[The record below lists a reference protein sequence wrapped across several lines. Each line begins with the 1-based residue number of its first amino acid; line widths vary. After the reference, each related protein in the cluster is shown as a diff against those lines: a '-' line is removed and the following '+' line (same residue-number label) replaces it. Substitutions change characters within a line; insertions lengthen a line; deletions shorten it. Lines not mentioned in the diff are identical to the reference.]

1 MMFLSR
7 KRNKKSRFKLFSG
20 NPTSASWGTLIPT
33 NVTRVVAGDDFSFQ
47 PGVGVQALPVVAP
60 FMGNVCVKKEYFFIP
75 DRIYNI
81 DRQLNF
87 QGVTDTPN
95 TVYKPSMAPPIPF
108 DISVASGE
116 TISIEVSDVQTAYPV
131 GSLSAIVGP
140 GSLADYMGEAPG
152 SLVTGVIDLT
162 PYVGYIDIYYNY
174 YLNQQYDL
182 VPTSLAGTVS
192 DSAMEY
198 PFYLPVSALEIYLR
212 TIKTTPN
219 TSPAIREDESV
230 SYSTNVSAALKAVGA
245 MGPVD
250 FGMFGWSFFTGR
262 QSLFQRGFPSYYLEA
277 WLKTSSFTD
286 AAVDVSTS
294 GNSVSMRNITF
305 ASRMQRYMDLAF
317 AGGGRNSDFYES
329 QFDVKLS
336 QDNTC
341 PAFLGSDSFDM
352 NVNTLYQTTGFDDN
366 SSPLGSFSGQLSG
379 GTRFRRRN
387 YHFNDD
393 GYFMEIT
400 SIVPRVYY
408 PSYINPTSRQISLG
422 QQYAPALDNIAMQ
435 GLKAS
440 TVFGEVQSLGA
451 TNPSYA
457 NAALTIPGFKL
468 QAVNYVGYEPA
479 WSELMTAVSKPHG
492 RLCNDLDYWVLSRD
506 YGRNI
511 SHVMDSPAY
520 SDFIKAA
527 GTYVDE
533 LSLQRLTAFFKRI
546 YVSPSSCPYILCGDF
561 NYVFYDQ
568 RPTAENFILDN
579 VADIVVFREKSK
591 VNVATTL

>member
-47 PGVGVQALPVVAP
+47 PGIGVQALPIVAP
-60 FMGNVCVKKEYFFIP
+60 FLGNVCVKKEYFFIP
-75 DRIYNI
+75 DRIYNV

-95 TVYKPSMAPPIPF
+95 TVYKPSMAPSIPF
-108 DISVASGE
+108 DILSSSGDDVN
-116 TISIEVSDVQTAYPV
+116 ISTSDMQTNLPL
-131 GSLSAIVGP
+131 GSLGNIVGP

-152 SLVTGVIDLT
+152 SIVTGILDLT
-162 PYVGYIDIYYNY
+162 PYIGYIDIYYNY

-192 DSAMEY
+192 DSALEY
-198 PFYLPVSALEIYLR
+198 PYYLKVSDLEIYLR

-219 TSPAIREDESV
+219 TSPAIREDDTA
-230 SYSTNVSAALKAVGA
+230 SYSTNVDAALKAFA
-245 MGPVD
+245 FKLFD
-250 FGMFGWSFFTGR
+250 WDFFTGR
-262 QSLFQRGFPSYYLEA
+262 QSLFQRAFASYYLEA
-277 WLKTSSFTD
+277 WLKTSSFTN
-286 AAVDVSTS
+286 AAVDVAPS
-294 GNSVSMRNITF
+294 GKSVSMRNITF

-329 QFDVKLS
+329 QFDVKLD

-352 NVNTLYQTTGFDDN
+352 NVNTLYQTTGFEDN
-366 SSPLGSFSGQLSG
+366 SSPLGAFSGQLSG

-451 TNPSYA
+451 TTPAYA
-457 NAALTIPGFKL
+457 NGVLTVPGFKR
-468 QAVNYVGYEPA
+468 QDYNYVGYEPA
-479 WSELMTAVSKPHG
+479 WSELMTSVSKPHG

-511 SHVMDSPAY
+511 SHVMDSVAY
-520 SDFIKAA
+520 GDFVSAVGA
-527 GTYVDE
+527 HVDE

-568 RPTAENFILDN
+568 RATAENFILDN

>member
-33 NVTRVVAGDDFSFQ
+33 NVTRVIAGDDFSFQ
-47 PGVGVQALPVVAP
+47 PGVGVQALPIVAP
-60 FMGNVCVKKEYFFIP
+60 FMGSVCVKKEYFFIP
-75 DRIYNI
+75 DRIYNV

-95 TVYKPSMAPPIPF
+95 TVYKPSVAPPIPF
-108 DISVASGE
+108 DINKSSGDAIAFTVASLQANM
-116 TISIEVSDVQTAYPV
+116 TDK
-131 GSLSAIVGP
+131 SLGQIVGP

-152 SLVTGVIDLT
+152 SIVTGIIDLT
-162 PYVGYIDIYYNY
+162 PYIGYLDIYYNY

-182 VPTSLAGTVS
+182 IPTSLAGTVS
-192 DSAMEY
+192 DSALEY
-198 PFYLPVSALEIYLR
+198 PYYVTVSDLETYLR
-212 TIKTTPN
+212 NIKTKPN
-219 TSPAIREDESV
+219 TSPAVRSGSAV
-230 SYSTNVSAALKAVGA
+230 SYSSNVWAALHAVDA
-245 MGPVD
+245 VD
-250 FGMFGWSFFTGR
+250 SDLFGWSFFTGR

-277 WLKTSSFTD
+277 WLKTSSFVN

-352 NVNTLYQTTGFDDN
+352 NVNTLYQTTGFEDV

-393 GYFMEIT
+393 GYFMEVT

-408 PSYINPTSRQISLG
+408 PSYVNPTSRQISLG

-451 TNPSYA
+451 TNPTYNNS
-457 NAALTIPGFKL
+457 IFVVPGFKVQDL
-468 QAVNYVGYEPA
+468 NYVGYEPA

-506 YGRNI
+506 YGRTI
-511 SHVMDSPAY
+511 SSVMDTPAY
-520 SDFIKAA
+520 KSFISAA
-527 GTYVDE
+527 GVHINE
-533 LSLQRLTAFFKRI
+533 LSLQRLTTFLKRI

>member
-33 NVTRVVAGDDFSFQ
+33 NVTRVIAGDDFSFQ
-47 PGVGVQALPVVAP
+47 PGIGVQALPIVAP

-75 DRIYNI
+75 DRIYNV

-108 DISVASGE
+108 DIFNSAGAKID
-116 TISIEVSDVQTAYPV
+116 ISVSDVQTNLPLK
-131 GSLSAIVGP
+131 SLGNIVAP

-152 SLVTGVIDLT
+152 SIVTGIIDLT
-162 PYVGYIDIYYNY
+162 PYIGYIDIYYNY

-192 DSAMEY
+192 DSAWEY
-198 PFYLPVSALEIYLR
+198 PYYLSVFELETYLR
-212 TIKTTPN
+212 NIKTKSN
-219 TSPAIREDESV
+219 LSPAIRENTSA
-230 SYSTNVSAALKAVGA
+230 SYSTNVQAALNAVDSEA
-245 MGPVD
+245 
-250 FGMFGWSFFTGR
+250 FTWNFFTGR
-262 QSLFQRGFPSYYLEA
+262 QSLFQRGFSSYYLEA
-277 WLKTSSFTD
+277 WLKTSSFSD

-294 GNSVSMRNITF
+294 GSTVSMRNITF

-352 NVNTLYQTTGFDDN
+352 NVNTLYQTTGFEDN
-366 SSPLGSFSGQLSG
+366 SSPLGAFSGQLSG

-435 GLKAS
+435 GLKTS
-440 TVFGEVQSLGA
+440 TVFGEVQNLGA
-451 TNPSYA
+451 VTTSYA
-457 NAALTIPGFKL
+457 NSVLSIPGFKM
-468 QAVNYVGYEPA
+468 AGNKYVGYEPA

-506 YGRNI
+506 YGRNL
-511 SHVMDSPAY
+511 SYVMDSKAY
-520 SDFIKAA
+520 SDFVSAA
-527 GTYVDE
+527 GTHVDE

-568 RPTAENFILDN
+568 RATAENFVLDN

>member
-47 PGVGVQALPVVAP
+47 PGVGVQALPIVAP

-75 DRIYNI
+75 DRIYNV

-95 TVYKPSMAPPIPF
+95 TVYKPSIAPPVPF
-108 DISVASGE
+108 DITVSSGE
-116 TISIEVSDVQTAYPV
+116 TVDIKVSDVQTDFPL
-131 GSLSAIVGP
+131 GSLGNIVGP
-140 GSLADYMGEAPG
+140 SSLADYMGEAPG
-152 SLVTGVIDLT
+152 SIVTGVIDLT
-162 PYVGYIDIYYNY
+162 PYIGYIDIYYNY

-192 DSAMEY
+192 DSALEFPY
-198 PFYLPVSALEIYLR
+198 FLAVSELEAYLR

-219 TSPAIREDESV
+219 ISPAVRVDYST
-230 SYSTNVSAALKAVGA
+230 SYSTNVRAALNAVNA
-245 MGPVD
+245 VNSEA
-250 FGMFGWSFFTGR
+250 FTWNFFTGR

-286 AAVDVSTS
+286 AAVDISTS

-352 NVNTLYQTTGFDDN
+352 NVNTLYQTTGFEDN
-366 SSPLGSFSGQLSG
+366 SSPLGAFSGQLSG

-440 TVFGEVQSLGA
+440 TVFGEVQNLGA
-451 TNPSYA
+451 TAASYA
-457 NAALTIPGFKL
+457 NGTLTIPGFKMQDL
-468 QAVNYVGYEPA
+468 DYIGYEPA

-492 RLCNDLDYWVLSRD
+492 RLCNDLDYWVVSRD
-506 YGRNI
+506 YGRNL
-511 SHVMDSPAY
+511 SSVMDSKAY
-520 SDFIKAA
+520 GDFVAAA
-527 GTYVDE
+527 GTGIDE

-568 RPTAENFILDN
+568 RPTAENFVLDN

>member
-20 NPTSASWGTLIPT
+20 NPTSAGWGTLIPT
-33 NVTRVVAGDDFSFQ
+33 NVTRVIAGDDFSFQ
-47 PGVGVQALPVVAP
+47 PGVGVQALPIVAP

-87 QGVTDTPN
+87 QGVTDTPD

-108 DISVASGE
+108 DISVPSGKVD
-116 TISIEVSDVQTAYPV
+116 ILVSDVQTNLPLR
-131 GSLSAIVGP
+131 SLGYIVAP

-152 SLVTGVIDLT
+152 SIVTGVIDLT
-162 PYVGYIDIYYNY
+162 PYIGYIDIYYNY
-174 YLNQQYDL
+174 YLNQQFGL

-192 DSAMEY
+192 DSAVDY
-198 PFYLPVSALEIYLR
+198 PYFLDVSDLEGYLR

-219 TSPAIREDESV
+219 TSPAIREDNSA
-230 SYSTNVSAALKAVGA
+230 SYSTNVDAALNTVGSNA
-245 MGPVD
+245 FSWD
-250 FGMFGWSFFTGR
+250 FFTGR

-286 AAVDVSTS
+286 AAVDISTS
-294 GNSVSMRNITF
+294 GSSVSMRNITF

-329 QFDVKLS
+329 QFDVKLN

-352 NVNTLYQTTGFDDN
+352 NVNTLYQTTGFEDS
-366 SSPLGSFSGQLSG
+366 SSPLGAFSGQLSG

-440 TVFGEVQSLGA
+440 TVFGEVQNLSA
-451 TNPSYA
+451 ISTTYA
-457 NAALTIPGFKL
+457 NSILSIPGFKV
-468 QAVNYVGYEPA
+468 QDSNYVGYEPA

-506 YGRNI
+506 YGRNL
-511 SHVMDSPAY
+511 SYVMDSKAY
-520 SDFIKAA
+520 SDFVSAA
-527 GTYVDE
+527 GTNVDE

-546 YVSPSSCPYILCGDF
+546 YESPSSCPYILCGDF

-568 RPTAENFILDN
+568 RPTAENFVLDN

>member
-33 NVTRVVAGDDFSFQ
+33 NVTRVIAGDDFSFQ
-47 PGVGVQALPVVAP
+47 PGVGVQALPIVAP

-95 TVYKPSMAPPIPF
+95 TVYKPSIAPLIPF
-108 DISVASGE
+108 DINSSSGGKIDISVSE
-116 TISIEVSDVQTAYPV
+116 LQTGAPT
-131 GSLSAIVGP
+131 GSLGCIVGP

-152 SLVTGVIDLT
+152 SIVAGVVDLT
-162 PYVGYIDIYYNY
+162 PYIGYIDIYYNY
-174 YLNQQYDL
+174 YLNQQYNL

-192 DSAMEY
+192 DSALEY
-198 PFYLPVSALEIYLR
+198 PYFLEVSELENYLR
-212 TIKTTPN
+212 TIKTTPV
-219 TSPAIREDESV
+219 TSPAVRADDSA
-230 SYSTNVSAALKAVGA
+230 SYSTNVDTALNAVNSDA
-245 MGPVD
+245 
-250 FGMFGWSFFTGR
+250 FTWSFFTGR
-262 QSLFQRGFPSYYLEA
+262 QSLFQRAFPAYYLEA

-286 AAVDVSTS
+286 AAIDVQTS

-352 NVNTLYQTTGFDDN
+352 NVNTLYQTTGFED
-366 SSPLGSFSGQLSG
+366 SASPLGAFSGQLSG

-408 PSYINPTSRQISLG
+408 PSYINPTSRQVSLG

-451 TNPSYA
+451 TTVSYA
-457 NAALTIPGFKL
+457 NSALSIPGFKIQDL
-468 QAVNYVGYEPA
+468 NYVGYEPA

-492 RLCNDLDYWVLSRD
+492 RLCNDLDYWVVSRD
-506 YGRNI
+506 YGRNL
-511 SHVMDSPAY
+511 SSVMDSKAY
-520 SDFIKAA
+520 NDFVLAA
-527 GTYVDE
+527 GTYIDE
-533 LSLQRLTAFFKRI
+533 LSLQRLTALFKRI

>member
-20 NPTSASWGTLIPT
+20 NPTSTGWGTLIPT

-47 PGVGVQALPVVAP
+47 PGIGVQALPIVAP

-75 DRIYNI
+75 DRIYNV

-95 TVYKPSMAPPIPF
+95 SVYKPSMAPPVPF
-108 DISVASGE
+108 DILSPAGAQIQ
-116 TISIEVSDVQTAYPV
+116 ISVSDVQTNCPQ
-131 GSLSAIVGP
+131 GSLSDIVAP

-152 SLVTGVIDLT
+152 SIVTDAIDLT
-162 PYVGYIDIYYNY
+162 PYIGYIDIYYNY

-198 PFYLPVSALEIYLR
+198 PYFLTVSELEAYLR
-212 TIKTTPN
+212 AIKTTPN
-219 TSPAIREDESV
+219 ISPAIREDDSA
-230 SYSTNVSAALKAVGA
+230 SYSTNVDAALKAVTSEA
-245 MGPVD
+245 
-250 FGMFGWSFFTGR
+250 FTWSFFTGR
-262 QSLFQRGFPSYYLEA
+262 QSLFQRGFSSYYLEA
-277 WLKTSSFTD
+277 WLKTSSFSD

-294 GNSVSMRNITF
+294 GSTVSMRNITF

-329 QFDVKLS
+329 QFDVKLN

-352 NVNTLYQTTGFDDN
+352 NVNALYQTTGFEDN
-366 SSPLGSFSGQLSG
+366 ASPLGAFSGQLSG

-435 GLKAS
+435 GLKTS
-440 TVFGEVQSLGA
+440 TVFGEVQNLGA
-451 TNPSYA
+451 VTTSYA
-457 NAALTIPGFKL
+457 NSVLSIPGFKV
-468 QAVNYVGYEPA
+468 AGDKYVGYEPA

-506 YGRNI
+506 YGRNL
-511 SHVMDSPAY
+511 SYVMDSKAY
-520 SDFIKAA
+520 SEFAAAA
-527 GTYVDE
+527 GTRVDE

-568 RPTAENFILDN
+568 RATAENFILDN

>member
-33 NVTRVVAGDDFSFQ
+33 NVTRVIAGDDFSFQ
-47 PGVGVQALPVVAP
+47 PGVGVQALPIVAP
-60 FMGNVCVKKEYFFIP
+60 FMGNVCLKKEYFFIP

-81 DRQLNF
+81 ERQLNF
-87 QGVTDTPN
+87 QNITDTPQ
-95 TVYKPSMAPPIPF
+95 TVYKPSMAPKVPF
-108 DISVASGE
+108 NIKLEQGDAISFSVASL
-116 TISIEVSDVQTAYPV
+116 QTNVPE
-131 GSLSAIVGP
+131 GSLGCIVGP

-152 SLVTGVIDLT
+152 SVVVGVVDLT
-162 PYVGYIDIYYNY
+162 PYIGYIDIYYNY
-174 YLNQQYDL
+174 YLNQQFNF

-192 DSAMEY
+192 DSAMELPY
-198 PFYLPVSALEIYLR
+198 YLSVSQLEEYLR
-212 TIKTTPN
+212 AIKTTPN
-219 TSPAIREDESV
+219 TFPAAREGSDA
-230 SYSTNVSAALKAVGA
+230 SYSTNVQAALEAVDYKAF
-245 MGPVD
+245 D
-250 FGMFGWSFFTGR
+250 WYFFTGR
-262 QSLFQRGFPSYYLEA
+262 QSLFQRGFSSYYLEA
-277 WLKTSSFTD
+277 WLKSSSFSD

-317 AGGGRNSDFYES
+317 AGGGRNSDFYEA
-329 QFDVKLS
+329 QFDVKLN

-352 NVNTLYQTTGFDDN
+352 NVNTLYQTTGFEDN
-366 SSPLGSFSGQLSG
+366 SSPLGAFSGQLSG

-400 SIVPRVYY
+400 SVVPRVYY

-422 QQYAPALDNIAMQ
+422 EQYAPALDNIAMQ

-440 TVFGEVQSLGA
+440 TVFGEVRSLGV
-451 TNPSYA
+451 TNPTYSSSVFVV
-457 NAALTIPGFKL
+457 PGFKTHGL
-468 QAVNYVGYEPA
+468 NYVGYEPA

-511 SHVMDSPAY
+511 SSVMDTPAY
-520 SDFIKAA
+520 KEFVSAA
-527 GTYVDE
+527 GTHVDE
-533 LSLQRLTAFFKRI
+533 LSLQRLAAFFKRI

-568 RPTAENFILDN
+568 RPTAENFVLDN

>member
-20 NPTSASWGTLIPT
+20 NPTSTGWGTLIPT
-33 NVTRVVAGDDFSFQ
+33 NVTRVIAGDDFSFQ
-47 PGVGVQALPVVAP
+47 PGVGVQALPIVAP
-60 FMGNVCVKKEYFFIP
+60 FMGSVCVKKEYFFIP
-75 DRIYNI
+75 DRIYNV

-95 TVYKPSMAPPIPF
+95 AVYKPSVAPPVPF
-108 DISVASGE
+108 DILNPAGSK
-116 TISIEVSDVQTAYPV
+116 ISILVSDVQTNLPLK
-131 GSLSAIVGP
+131 SLGDIVAP

-152 SLVTGVIDLT
+152 SIVTGVVDLT
-162 PYVGYIDIYYNY
+162 PYIGYMDIYYNY

-182 VPTSLAGTVS
+182 IPTSLAGTVS
-192 DSAMEY
+192 DSVLVY
-198 PFYLPVSALEIYLR
+198 PYYLTVFELETYLR
-212 TIKTTPN
+212 NIKTKQN
-219 TSPAIREDESV
+219 ISPAIRENVSA
-230 SYSTNVSAALKAVGA
+230 SYSTNVQAALNAVDSEA
-245 MGPVD
+245 
-250 FGMFGWSFFTGR
+250 FTWSFFTGR

-277 WLKTSSFTD
+277 WLKTSSFSD

-294 GNSVSMRNITF
+294 GSTVSMRNITF

-329 QFDVKLS
+329 QFDVKLN

-352 NVNTLYQTTGFDDN
+352 NVNTLYQTTGFEDS
-366 SSPLGSFSGQLSG
+366 SSPLGAFSGQLSG

-440 TVFGEVQSLGA
+440 TVFGEVQNLGA
-451 TNPSYA
+451 TAVSYA
-457 NAALTIPGFKL
+457 NSTLSIPGFKV
-468 QAVNYVGYEPA
+468 QNNTCVGYEPA

-506 YGRNI
+506 YGRNLASI
-511 SHVMDSPAY
+511 MDSKAY
-520 SDFIKAA
+520 SDFIAAA
-527 GTYVDE
+527 GTEVDE

-568 RPTAENFILDN
+568 RPTAENFVLDN

>member
-33 NVTRVVAGDDFSFQ
+33 NVTRVIAGDDFSFQ
-47 PGVGVQALPVVAP
+47 PGVGVQALPIVAP

-108 DISVASGE
+108 DISVPSGE
-116 TISIEVSDVQTAYPV
+116 EIPISVSDVVTNLPFGAL
-131 GSLSAIVGP
+131 GDIVGP

-152 SLVTGVIDLT
+152 SIVAGVIDLT
-162 PYVGYIDIYYNY
+162 PYIGYIDIFYNY

-182 VPTSLAGTVS
+182 APTALAGTVS

-198 PFYLPVSALEIYLR
+198 PYFLTVSELENYLR

-219 TSPAIREDESV
+219 VSPAIRVDDSV
-230 SYSTNVSAALKAVGA
+230 SYSTNVDAALKAVGSDA
-245 MGPVD
+245 FV
-250 FGMFGWSFFTGR
+250 WNHFTGR

-286 AAVDVSTS
+286 AAVDISTS
-294 GNSVSMRNITF
+294 GSSVSMRNITF

-317 AGGGRNSDFYES
+317 SGGGRNSDFYEA

-352 NVNTLYQTTGFDDN
+352 NVNTLYQTTGFEDN
-366 SSPLGSFSGQLSG
+366 SSPLGAFSGQLSG

-440 TVFGEVQSLGA
+440 TVFGEIQSLGA
-451 TNPSYA
+451 TSPTYRN
-457 NAALTIPGFKL
+457 NVLTVPGFKL
-468 QAVNYVGYEPA
+468 QDSNYVGYEPA

-506 YGRNI
+506 YGRNL
-511 SHVMDSPAY
+511 SFVMDTPAY
-520 SDFIKAA
+520 KEFVTAA
-527 GTYVDE
+527 GTNVDE

-546 YVSPSSCPYILCGDF
+546 YVSPSSCPYVLCGDF

-568 RPTAENFILDN
+568 RATAENFVLDN

>member
-20 NPTSASWGTLIPT
+20 NPTSASWGSLIPT
-33 NVTRVVAGDDFSFQ
+33 NLTRVVAGDDFSFQ
-47 PGVGVQALPVVAP
+47 PGVGVQALPIVAP

-95 TVYKPSMAPPIPF
+95 TVYKPSVAPHVPY
-108 DISVASGE
+108 DLTVSAGE
-116 TISIEVSDVQTAYPV
+116 TVSISTTDMQNNYPYSSF
-131 GSLSAIVGP
+131 GEIVAP

-152 SLVTGVIDLT
+152 SIVTGVIDLT
-162 PYVGYIDIYYNY
+162 PYIGYYDIFYNY
-174 YLNQQYDL
+174 YLNQQYDYA
-182 VPTSLAGTVS
+182 PTSLAGTVS
-192 DSAMEY
+192 DGDTGIPYYIS
-198 PFYLPVSALEIYLR
+198 VSDLEAFLR

-219 TSPAIREDESV
+219 TSPAIRVDDSV
-230 SYSTNVSAALKAVGA
+230 SYSTNVTAAIKATSTE
-245 MGPVD
+245 
-250 FGMFGWSFFTGR
+250 FFGWRWLTGR
-262 QSLFQRGFPSYYLEA
+262 QSLFQRGFSSYYLEA

-329 QFDVKLS
+329 QFDVKLN

-352 NVNTLYQTTGFDDN
+352 NVNTLYQTTGFEDN

-408 PSYINPTSRQISLG
+408 PSYINPTSRQVSLG

-440 TVFGEVQSLGA
+440 TVFGETQNVDA
-451 TNPSYA
+451 TTVSYTA
-457 NAALTIPGFKL
+457 PNLVIPGFKTTKD
-468 QAVNYVGYEPA
+468 YVGYEPA

-492 RLCNDLDYWVLSRD
+492 RLCNDLDYWVLTRD
-506 YGRNI
+506 YGRDL
-511 SHVMDSPAY
+511 SYVMDTKAY
-520 SDFIKAA
+520 QDFIAAA
-527 GTYVDE
+527 GDYVDE
-533 LSLQRLTAFFKRI
+533 LALQRLTAFFKRI
-546 YVSPSSCPYILCGDF
+546 YDSPSSCPYILCGDF

-591 VNVATTL
+591 VNIATTL

>member
-47 PGVGVQALPVVAP
+47 PGVGVQALPIVAP
-60 FMGNVCVKKEYFFIP
+60 FMGSVCVKKEYFFIP

-95 TVYKPSMAPPIPF
+95 TVYKPSMAPLIPF
-108 DISVASGE
+108 DISKPQGDAISFTVASL
-116 TISIEVSDVQTAYPV
+116 QTNLPG
-131 GSLSAIVGP
+131 GSLSHVVGP

-152 SLVTGVIDLT
+152 SVVTGVIDLT
-162 PYVGYIDIYYNY
+162 PYIGYIDIYYNY
-174 YLNQQYDL
+174 YLNQQYNL

-198 PFYLPVSALEIYLR
+198 PYFLEVSELENYLR

-219 TSPAIREDESV
+219 TSPAIREGDSA
-230 SYSTNVSAALKAVGA
+230 SYSTNVDAALNAVSSDA
-245 MGPVD
+245 FD
-250 FGMFGWSFFTGR
+250 WDFFTGR

-277 WLKTSSFTD
+277 WLKTSSFSD
-286 AAVDVSTS
+286 AAVDISTS

-352 NVNTLYQTTGFDDN
+352 NVNTLYQTTGFEDS
-366 SSPLGSFSGQLSG
+366 SSPLGAFSGQLSG

-451 TNPSYA
+451 TNPTYA
-457 NAALTIPGFKL
+457 NSTFVVPGFKL
-468 QAVNYVGYEPA
+468 QDVNYVGYEPA

-506 YGRNI
+506 YGRNL
-511 SHVMDSPAY
+511 SSVMDTPAY

-527 GTYVDE
+527 GTYIDE

-568 RPTAENFILDN
+568 RATAENFVLDN

-591 VNVATTL
+591 VNIATTL

>member
-33 NVTRVVAGDDFSFQ
+33 NVTRVIAGDDFSFQ
-47 PGVGVQALPVVAP
+47 PGVGVQALPIVAP

-75 DRIYNI
+75 DRIYNV

-95 TVYKPSMAPPIPF
+95 TVYKPSMAPSIPF
-108 DISVASGE
+108 DISVPSGE
-116 TISIEVSDVQTAYPV
+116 EISIPVSDLVTNLPL
-131 GSLSAIVGP
+131 GSLGDIVAP

-152 SLVTGVIDLT
+152 SIVAGVIDLT
-162 PYVGYIDIYYNY
+162 PYIGYIDIYYNY
-174 YLNQQYDL
+174 YLNQQYNL

-198 PFYLPVSALEIYLR
+198 PYYLSVSELENYLR

-219 TSPAIREDESV
+219 TSPAIREDDSA
-230 SYSTNVSAALKAVGA
+230 SYSTNVEAALNAVGSSA
-245 MGPVD
+245 
-250 FGMFGWSFFTGR
+250 FRWNFFTGR

-286 AAVDVSTS
+286 AAIDISTS
-294 GNSVSMRNITF
+294 GNSVLMRNITF
-305 ASRMQRYMDLAF
+305 ASRLQRYIDLAF

-329 QFDVKLS
+329 QFDVKLN

-352 NVNTLYQTTGFDDN
+352 NVNALYQTTGFEDD
-366 SSPLGSFSGQLSG
+366 SSPLGAFSGQLSG

-440 TVFGEVQSLGA
+440 TVFGEIQNLGVVTPTYSTSRLA
-451 TNPSYA
+451 IS
-457 NAALTIPGFKL
+457 GFKL
-468 QAVNYVGYEPA
+468 QDFNYIGYEPA

-506 YGRNI
+506 YGRTLSYI
-511 SHVMDSPAY
+511 MDSPAY
-520 SDFIKAA
+520 GDFISAA
-527 GTYVDE
+527 GTRVDE

-568 RPTAENFILDN
+568 RATAENFVLDN

>member
-1 MMFLSR
+1 MAMMFLSR

-47 PGVGVQALPVVAP
+47 PGVGVQALPIVAP

-95 TVYKPSMAPPIPF
+95 TVYKPSMAPQIPF
-108 DISVASGE
+108 DIGRPSGDSIAFSVA
-116 TISIEVSDVQTAYPV
+116 TLQTDSPE
-131 GSLSAIVGP
+131 GSLGLIVGP

-152 SLVTGVIDLT
+152 SIVTGVIDLT
-162 PYVGYIDIYYNY
+162 PYVGYIDIYYNF

-192 DSAMEY
+192 DSALEY
-198 PFYLPVSALEIYLR
+198 PYYLTVSELETYLR

-219 TSPAIREDESV
+219 TSPAVREDDSV
-230 SYSTNVSAALKAVGA
+230 SYSTNVDAALKAVGSDA
-245 MGPVD
+245 FLWP
-250 FGMFGWSFFTGR
+250 FFTGR

-286 AAVDVSTS
+286 AAVDISTS

-329 QFDVKLS
+329 QFDVKLT

-366 SSPLGSFSGQLSG
+366 SSPLGAFSGQLSG

-440 TVFGEVQSLGA
+440 TVFGEVHSLGA
-451 TNPSYA
+451 TNPVYSDSI
-457 NAALTIPGFKL
+457 LTVPGFEV
-468 QAVNYVGYEPA
+468 QDVNYVGYEPA

-511 SHVMDSPAY
+511 SYVMDSPAY

>member
-7 KRNKKSRFKLFSG
+7 KRNKKSRFKLLSG

-33 NVTRVVAGDDFSFQ
+33 NVTRVIAGDDFSFQ
-47 PGVGVQALPVVAP
+47 PGVGVQALPIVAP
-60 FMGNVCVKKEYFFIP
+60 FMGNVCIKKEYFFIP
-75 DRIYNI
+75 DRIYNV

-95 TVYKPSMAPPIPF
+95 TVYKPSVAPPIPF
-108 DISVASGE
+108 DISVSSGE
-116 TISIEVSDVQTAYPV
+116 AITIPVSDLVTNLPL
-131 GSLSAIVGP
+131 GSLGDIVAP

-152 SLVTGVIDLT
+152 SIVTGVIDLT
-162 PYVGYIDIYYNY
+162 PYIGYIDIYYNY

-192 DSAMEY
+192 DSALEY
-198 PFYLPVSALEIYLR
+198 PYYLTVFELETYLHN
-212 TIKTTPN
+212 IKTRPN
-219 TSPAIREDESV
+219 TSPAIRADDSA
-230 SYSTNVSAALKAVGA
+230 SYSTNVQAALNAVGSDA
-245 MGPVD
+245 
-250 FGMFGWSFFTGR
+250 FTWNFFTGR

-277 WLKTSSFTD
+277 WLKTSRFTD

-352 NVNTLYQTTGFDDN
+352 NVNTLYQTTGFEDN
-366 SSPLGSFSGQLSG
+366 SSPLGAFSGQLSG

-440 TVFGEVQSLGA
+440 TVFGEVQNLGA
-451 TNPSYA
+451 VTPTYSNSS
-457 NAALTIPGFKL
+457 LTIPGFKAQSL
-468 QAVNYVGYEPA
+468 DYVGFEPA

-506 YGRNI
+506 YGRNL
-511 SHVMDSPAY
+511 SYVMDSKAY
-520 SDFIKAA
+520 GDFVLAA
-527 GTYVDE
+527 GTNVDE

-546 YVSPSSCPYILCGDF
+546 YESPSSCPYILCGDF

-568 RPTAENFILDN
+568 RGTAENFVLDN

>member
-47 PGVGVQALPVVAP
+47 PGVGVQALPIVAP
-60 FMGNVCVKKEYFFIP
+60 FMGSVCVKKEYFFIP

-108 DISVASGE
+108 DIGTSMGNKVD
-116 TISIEVSDVQTAYPV
+116 IRVSDVQTDLPKA
-131 GSLSAIVGP
+131 SLGFIVGP

-152 SLVTGVIDLT
+152 SIVTGVIDLT
-162 PYVGYIDIYYNY
+162 PYIGYIDIYYNY
-174 YLNQQYDL
+174 YLNQQYNL
-182 VPTSLAGTVS
+182 VPTSLAGTVA
-192 DSAMEY
+192 DSALEY
-198 PFYLPVSALEIYLR
+198 PYFLDVSDLEIYLR

-219 TSPAIREDESV
+219 TYPAIREDDSA
-230 SYSTNVSAALKAVGA
+230 SYSTNVDAALKAVA
-245 MGPVD
+245 SEA
-250 FGMFGWSFFTGR
+250 FLWNFFTGR

-286 AAVDVSTS
+286 AAVDVSVS

-352 NVNTLYQTTGFDDN
+352 NVNTLYQTTGFEDN
-366 SSPLGSFSGQLSG
+366 SSPLGAFSGQLSG

-440 TVFGEVQSLGA
+440 TVFGEVQNLGA
-451 TNPSYA
+451 EDVSYA
-457 NAALTIPGFKL
+457 NFILSIPGFKL
-468 QAVNYVGYEPA
+468 QDRNYVGYEPA

-506 YGRNI
+506 YGRNLA
-511 SHVMDSPAY
+511 SVMDTPAY
-520 SDFIKAA
+520 KEFIKAV
-527 GTYVDE
+527 GTFVGE
-533 LSLQRLTAFFKRI
+533 ASLQRLTAFFKRI

-568 RPTAENFILDN
+568 RPTAENFVLDN

>member
-33 NVTRVVAGDDFSFQ
+33 NVTRVIAGDDFSFQ
-47 PGVGVQALPVVAP
+47 PGVGVQALPIVAP

-75 DRIYNI
+75 DRIYNV

-95 TVYKPSMAPPIPF
+95 TVYKPSIAPLIPF
-108 DISVASGE
+108 NTGLTSGDKINISV
-116 TISIEVSDVQTAYPV
+116 SDMQTNLPS
-131 GSLSAIVGP
+131 GSLGCIVGP

-152 SLVTGVIDLT
+152 SVVTGIIDLT
-162 PYVGYIDIYYNY
+162 PYIGYMDIYYNY
-174 YLNQQYDL
+174 YLNQQYNL
-182 VPTSLAGTVS
+182 IPTSLAGTVS

-198 PFYLPVSALEIYLR
+198 PYYLEVFDLETYLR
-212 TIKTTPN
+212 NIKTKSII
-219 TSPAIREDESV
+219 SPAIRAGSV
-230 SYSTNVSAALKAVGA
+230 ESYSTNVTAALHAVDSQ
-245 MGPVD
+245 V
-250 FGMFGWSFFTGR
+250 FTWKFFTGR
-262 QSLFQRGFPSYYLEA
+262 QSLFQRSFPSYYLEA
-277 WLKTSSFTD
+277 WLKTSSFVD

-352 NVNTLYQTTGFDDN
+352 NVNTLYQTTGFEDN

-408 PSYINPTSRQISLG
+408 PSYINPTSRQVSLG

-440 TVFGEVQSLGA
+440 TVFGEVQNLGA
-451 TNPSYA
+451 TDVSYA
-457 NAALTIPGFKL
+457 NSTLSIPGFKVQDL
-468 QAVNYVGYEPA
+468 NYVGYEPA

-506 YGRNI
+506 YGRNL
-511 SHVMDSPAY
+511 SSVMDSPAY
-520 SDFIKAA
+520 GDFVKAA
-527 GTYVDE
+527 GSYVDE
-533 LSLQRLTAFFKRI
+533 LSLQRLTAFLKRI
-546 YVSPSSCPYILCGDF
+546 YISPSSCPYILCGDF

>member
-20 NPTSASWGTLIPT
+20 NPTSTGWGTLIPT

-47 PGVGVQALPVVAP
+47 PGVGVQALPIVAP
-60 FMGNVCVKKEYFFIP
+60 FMGSVCVKKEYFFIP
-75 DRIYNI
+75 DRIYNV

-95 TVYKPSMAPPIPF
+95 AVYKPSMAPPVPF
-108 DISVASGE
+108 DILNPSGGK
-116 TISIEVSDVQTAYPV
+116 ISILVSDLQTNLPLK
-131 GSLSAIVGP
+131 SLGDIVAP

-152 SLVTGVIDLT
+152 SIVTGVIDLT
-162 PYVGYIDIYYNY
+162 PYIGYIDIYYNY

-192 DSAMEY
+192 DSALEY
-198 PFYLPVSALEIYLR
+198 PYYLTVSELETYLR
-212 TIKTTPN
+212 NIKTKSN
-219 TSPAIREDESV
+219 FSPAIRETVSA
-230 SYSTNVSAALKAVGA
+230 SYSTNVQAALNAVDSEA
-245 MGPVD
+245 
-250 FGMFGWSFFTGR
+250 FTWNFFTGR

-277 WLKTSSFTD
+277 WLKTSSFSD

-294 GNSVSMRNITF
+294 GSTVSMRNITF

-329 QFDVKLS
+329 QFDVKLN

-352 NVNTLYQTTGFDDN
+352 NVNTLYQTTGFEDS
-366 SSPLGSFSGQLSG
+366 SSPLGAFSGQLSG

-451 TNPSYA
+451 TAVSYA
-457 NAALTIPGFKL
+457 NSALSIPGFKA
-468 QAVNYVGYEPA
+468 QNNKYVGYEPA

-506 YGRNI
+506 YGRNLT
-511 SHVMDSPAY
+511 SVMDSKAY
-520 SDFIKAA
+520 SDFIAAA
-527 GTYVDE
+527 GTGIDE

-568 RPTAENFILDN
+568 RPTAENFVLDN

>member
-33 NVTRVVAGDDFSFQ
+33 NVTRVIAGDDFSFQ
-47 PGVGVQALPVVAP
+47 PGVGVQALPIVAP

-75 DRIYNI
+75 DRIYNV

-95 TVYKPSMAPPIPF
+95 TVYKPSIAPPIPF
-108 DISVASGE
+108 DTSISSGAPIN
-116 TISIEVSDVQTAYPV
+116 ISVSDVQTDFPL
-131 GSLSAIVGP
+131 GTLGDIVGP

-152 SLVTGVIDLT
+152 SIVTSVIDLT
-162 PYVGYIDIYYNY
+162 PYIGYIDIYYNY

-182 VPTSLAGTVS
+182 APTSLAGTVS
-192 DSAMEY
+192 DSTTDY
-198 PFYLPVSALEIYLR
+198 PYYLTVLELETYLR
-212 TIKTTPN
+212 NIKTKPI
-219 TSPAIREDESV
+219 TSPAVRTGKTV
-230 SYSTNVSAALKAVGA
+230 SYSANVRDALNAVGSRA
-245 MGPVD
+245 
-250 FGMFGWSFFTGR
+250 FTWSFFTGR
-262 QSLFQRGFPSYYLEA
+262 QSLFQRSFPSYYLEA
-277 WLKTSSFTD
+277 WLKTSSFVD

-352 NVNTLYQTTGFDDN
+352 NVNALYQTTGFEDN
-366 SSPLGSFSGQLSG
+366 SSPLGAFSGQLSG

-440 TVFGEVQSLGA
+440 TVFGEVQNLGA
-451 TNPSYA
+451 TAVSYA
-457 NAALTIPGFKL
+457 NYTLTVPGFKTQDL
-468 QAVNYVGYEPA
+468 NYVGYEPA

-506 YGRNI
+506 YGRNLA
-511 SHVMDSPAY
+511 SVMDSKAY
-520 SDFIKAA
+520 GDFISAA
-527 GTYVDE
+527 GVYVDE

>member
-20 NPTSASWGTLIPT
+20 NPTSTGWGTLIPT
-33 NVTRVVAGDDFSFQ
+33 NVTRVIAGDDFSFQ
-47 PGVGVQALPVVAP
+47 PGVGVQALPIVAP
-60 FMGNVCVKKEYFFIP
+60 FMGSVCVKKEYFFIP
-75 DRIYNI
+75 DRIYNV

-95 TVYKPSMAPPIPF
+95 SVYKPSMAPPVPF
-108 DISVASGE
+108 DILSPSGSK
-116 TISIEVSDVQTAYPV
+116 ISISASDLQTNLPLN
-131 GSLSAIVGP
+131 SLGDIVGP

-152 SLVTGVIDLT
+152 SIVTNAIDLT
-162 PYVGYIDIYYNY
+162 PYIGYIDIYYNY
-174 YLNQQYDL
+174 YVNQQYDL

-198 PFYLPVSALEIYLR
+198 PYYLTVSDLETYLR
-212 TIKTTPN
+212 TIKTISN
-219 TSPAIREDESV
+219 ISPAIREDDSA
-230 SYSTNVSAALKAVGA
+230 SYSTNVEAALNAIGFKA
-245 MGPVD
+245 
-250 FGMFGWSFFTGR
+250 FTWNFFTGR

-277 WLKTSSFTD
+277 WLKTSSFSD

-294 GNSVSMRNITF
+294 GSTVSMRNITF

-329 QFDVKLS
+329 QFDVKLN

-352 NVNTLYQTTGFDDN
+352 NVNTLYQTTGFEDN
-366 SSPLGSFSGQLSG
+366 SSPLGAFSGQLSG

-387 YHFNDD
+387 FHFNDD

-440 TVFGEVQSLGA
+440 TVFGEAYNLGTTA
-451 TNPSYA
+451 MSYA
-457 NAALTIPGFKL
+457 NSALSIPGFKA
-468 QAVNYVGYEPA
+468 QNNKYVGYEPA

-506 YGRNI
+506 YGRNL
-511 SHVMDSPAY
+511 SYVMDSKAY
-520 SDFIKAA
+520 GDFISAV
-527 GTYVDE
+527 GTRVDE

-568 RPTAENFILDN
+568 RPTAENFVLDN

>member
-33 NVTRVVAGDDFSFQ
+33 NLTRVVAGDDFSFQ
-47 PGVGVQALPVVAP
+47 PGVGVQALPIVAP

-87 QGVTDTPN
+87 QGITDTPN
-95 TVYKPSMAPPIPF
+95 TVYKPSMAPPVPYDLTVTAGEEVAIDYT
-108 DISVASGE
+108 DI
-116 TISIEVSDVQTAYPV
+116 TTKYPD
-131 GSLSAIVGP
+131 GNLGMIVGP

-152 SLVTGVIDLT
+152 SIVLDVIDLT
-162 PYVGYIDIYYNY
+162 PYIGYVDIFYNY

-182 VPTSLAGTVS
+182 VPTALAGTAA
-192 DSAMEY
+192 DSAREFPY
-198 PFYLPVSALEIYLR
+198 YLTVSELETYLR
-212 TIKTTPN
+212 TIKTTPIIA
-219 TSPAIREDESV
+219 PAIRQDSSV
-230 SYSTNVSAALKAVGA
+230 SYSTNVVKALQALDSDA
-245 MGPVD
+245 
-250 FGMFGWSFFTGR
+250 FSWNFFAGR

-277 WLKTSSFTD
+277 WLKTSSFVD

-352 NVNTLYQTTGFDDN
+352 NVNTLYQTTGFENN

-440 TVFGEVQSLGA
+440 TVFGETVNIGA
-451 TNPSYA
+451 VGASYIPPYL
-457 NAALTIPGFKL
+457 NIPGFKI
-468 QAVNYVGYEPA
+468 QDAYIGYEPA

-492 RLCNDLDYWVLSRD
+492 RLCGDLDYWVLSRD
-506 YGRNI
+506 YGRTL
-511 SHVMDSPAY
+511 SHVMDSRAY
-520 SDFIKAA
+520 GDFISAA
-527 GTYVDE
+527 GSNIE
-533 LSLQRLTAFFKRI
+533 EISLQRLTTFLKRI
-546 YVSPSSCPYILCGDF
+546 YESPSSCPYILCGDF

>member
-33 NVTRVVAGDDFSFQ
+33 NVTRVIAGDDFSFQ
-47 PGVGVQALPVVAP
+47 PGVGVQALPIVAP
-60 FMGNVCVKKEYFFIP
+60 FLGNVCVKKEYFFIP

-81 DRQLNF
+81 ERQLNF
-87 QGVTDTPN
+87 QGITDAPN

-108 DISVASGE
+108 DISVSSGE
-116 TISIEVSDVQTAYPV
+116 TVDIPVSDMQTGYPL
-131 GSLSAIVGP
+131 GALGEIVGP

-152 SLVTGVIDLT
+152 SIVASVIDLT
-162 PYVGYIDIYYNY
+162 PYIGYIDIYYNY

-192 DSAMEY
+192 DSALEY
-198 PFYLPVSALEIYLR
+198 PYYLSVSELESYLR

-219 TSPAIREDESV
+219 TSPAIREDDSV
-230 SYSTNVSAALKAVGA
+230 SYSTNVEAALRSVGC
-245 MGPVD
+245 D
-250 FGMFGWSFFTGR
+250 SFTWKFFTGR
-262 QSLFQRGFPSYYLEA
+262 QSLFQRAFPSYYLEA
-277 WLKTSSFTD
+277 WLKTSSFVD
-286 AAVDVSTS
+286 AAVDVSAS
-294 GNSVSMRNITF
+294 GGSVSMRNITF

-329 QFDVKLS
+329 QFDVKLD

-352 NVNTLYQTTGFDDN
+352 NVNTLYQTTGFEDN
-366 SSPLGSFSGQLSG
+366 SSPLGAFSGQLSG

-408 PSYINPTSRQISLG
+408 PSYVNPTSRQISLG

-451 TNPSYA
+451 VSPSYV
-457 NAALTIPGFKL
+457 NSFLSVPGFKL
-468 QAVNYVGYEPA
+468 QNFDYVGYEPA

-511 SHVMDSPAY
+511 SHVMDTPAY

-527 GTYVDE
+527 GSSIDE

-568 RPTAENFILDN
+568 RATAENFILDN

>member
-33 NVTRVVAGDDFSFQ
+33 NVTRVIAGDDFSFQ
-47 PGVGVQALPVVAP
+47 PGVGVQALPIVAP

-75 DRIYNI
+75 DRIYNVE
-81 DRQLNF
+81 RQLNF

-95 TVYKPSMAPPIPF
+95 TVYKPSMAPSIPF
-108 DISVASGE
+108 DISAALGDKI
-116 TISIEVSDVQTAYPV
+116 TIPVSDVVTNLPS
-131 GSLSAIVGP
+131 GSLGDIVGP

-152 SLVTGVIDLT
+152 SIVAGVIDLT
-162 PYVGYIDIYYNY
+162 PYIGYLDIYYSY

-192 DSAMEY
+192 DHAMEY
-198 PFYLPVSALEIYLR
+198 PYYLSVSELENYLR

-219 TSPAIREDESV
+219 TSPAVRADDSA
-230 SYSTNVSAALKAVGA
+230 SYSTNVQAALKAVNSK
-245 MGPVD
+245 
-250 FGMFGWSFFTGR
+250 MFGWNFFTGR
-262 QSLFQRGFPSYYLEA
+262 QSLFQRGFPAYYLET

-286 AAVDVSTS
+286 AAVDVSVS

-305 ASRMQRYMDLAF
+305 ASRMQRYIDLAF

-329 QFDVKLS
+329 QFDVKLN

-352 NVNTLYQTTGFDDN
+352 NVNTLYQTTGFEDN
-366 SSPLGSFSGQLSG
+366 TSPLGAFSGQLSG

-440 TVFGEVQSLGA
+440 TVFGEVQNVGVVNL
-451 TNPSYA
+451 SYA
-457 NAALTIPGFKL
+457 NNALLVPGFKL
-468 QAVNYVGYEPA
+468 QDSNYIGYEPA

-506 YGRNI
+506 YGR
-511 SHVMDSPAY
+511 SLSYVMDSSAY
-520 SDFIKAA
+520 TNFVAAA
-527 GTYVDE
+527 GSNIDE

-568 RPTAENFILDN
+568 RATAENFILDN

>member
-33 NVTRVVAGDDFSFQ
+33 NVTRVIAGDDFSFQ
-47 PGVGVQALPVVAP
+47 PGVGVQALPIVAP
-60 FMGNVCVKKEYFFIP
+60 FMGSVCVKKEYFFIP

-95 TVYKPSMAPPIPF
+95 TVYKPSIAPQIPF
-108 DISVASGE
+108 DIVTSMGDKVSISVSE
-116 TISIEVSDVQTAYPV
+116 VQTALPG
-131 GSLSAIVGP
+131 GSLGLIVGP

-152 SLVTGVIDLT
+152 SIVTGVIDLT
-162 PYVGYIDIYYNY
+162 PYIGYLDIYYNY
-174 YLNQQYDL
+174 YLNQQYNL
-182 VPTSLAGTVS
+182 IPTSLAGTAA
-192 DSAMEY
+192 D
-198 PFYLPVSALEIYLR
+198 SALEYPYFLEVSDLEAYLR

-219 TSPAIREDESV
+219 TSPAVRADDSA
-230 SYSTNVSAALKAVGA
+230 SFSTNVDAALNAVNSEA
-245 MGPVD
+245 FLWD
-250 FGMFGWSFFTGR
+250 FFTGR

-286 AAVDVSTS
+286 AAVDISVS

-352 NVNTLYQTTGFDDN
+352 NVNTLYQTTGFEDN
-366 SSPLGSFSGQLSG
+366 SSPLGAFSGQLSG

-440 TVFGEVQSLGA
+440 TVFGEVQNLGA
-451 TNPSYA
+451 DDVSYV
-457 NAALTIPGFKL
+457 NSVLSIPGFKL
-468 QAVNYVGYEPA
+468 QDSNYVGYEPA

-506 YGRNI
+506 YGRNLA
-511 SHVMDSPAY
+511 SVMDTPAY
-520 SDFIKAA
+520 RDFIKAA

-568 RPTAENFILDN
+568 RPTAENFVLDN

>member
-1 MMFLSR
+1 MAMMFLSR

-33 NVTRVVAGDDFSFQ
+33 NVTRVVAGDDFSIQ
-47 PGVGVQALPVVAP
+47 PGVGVQALPIVAP
-60 FMGNVCVKKEYFFIP
+60 FMGSVCVKKEYFFIP

-81 DRQLNF
+81 ERQLNF
-87 QGVTDTPN
+87 QGVTDSPN
-95 TVYKPSMAPPIPF
+95 TVYKPAMAPRIPF
-108 DISVASGE
+108 DISKPSGDAIAFSVA
-116 TISIEVSDVQTAYPV
+116 TLQTDSPG
-131 GSLSAIVGP
+131 GSLGNIVGP

-152 SLVTGVIDLT
+152 SVVTGVIDLT
-162 PYVGYIDIYYNY
+162 PYIGYLDIYYNY

-182 VPTSLAGTVS
+182 VPTSLAGTVA
-192 DSAMEY
+192 DSAMDY
-198 PFYLPVSALEIYLR
+198 PYYLSVSDLEVYLR
-212 TIKTTPN
+212 TIKTTPI
-219 TSPAIREDESV
+219 TSPAIREDDSA
-230 SYSTNVSAALKAVGA
+230 SYSTNVDAAIQAVGA
-245 MGPVD
+245 KA
-250 FGMFGWSFFTGR
+250 FTWQFFTGR

-277 WLKTSSFTD
+277 WLKTSSFVD
-286 AAVDVSTS
+286 AAVDVSTT
-294 GNSVSMRNITF
+294 GKSVSMRNITF

-329 QFDVKLS
+329 QFDVKLD

-352 NVNTLYQTTGFDDN
+352 NVNTLYQTTGFEDS

-440 TVFGEVQSLGA
+440 TVFGEIQSLGA
-451 TNPSYA
+451 TNPTYA
-457 NAALTIPGFKL
+457 DSIFVIPGFKL
-468 QAVNYVGYEPA
+468 QDRNYVGYEPA

-506 YGRNI
+506 YGRTLSFI
-511 SHVMDSPAY
+511 MDTPAY
-520 SDFIKAA
+520 KAFVKAA
-527 GTYVDE
+527 GTYVNE
-533 LSLQRLTAFFKRI
+533 LSLQRLTAFLKRI
-546 YVSPSSCPYILCGDF
+546 YISPSACPYILCGDF

>member
-33 NVTRVVAGDDFSFQ
+33 NVTRVIAGDDFSFQ
-47 PGVGVQALPVVAP
+47 PGVGVQALPIVAP
-60 FMGNVCVKKEYFFIP
+60 FMGSVCVKKEYFFIP

-81 DRQLNF
+81 ERQLNF

-108 DISVASGE
+108 DVNNPSGAKIDIS
-116 TISIEVSDVQTAYPV
+116 VSDVQTDIPLKA
-131 GSLSAIVGP
+131 LSHIVGP

-152 SLVTGVIDLT
+152 SIVTGVIDLT
-162 PYVGYIDIYYNY
+162 PYIGYIDIFYNY

-182 VPTSLAGTVS
+182 VPTSLAGTKS
-192 DSAMEY
+192 DSVREY
-198 PFYLPVSALEIYLR
+198 PYYLNVGELENYLR
-212 TIKTTPN
+212 IIKTTPN
-219 TSPAIREDESV
+219 TFPAVREDNSV
-230 SYSTNVSAALKAVGA
+230 SYSTNVGTALKASA
-245 MGPVD
+245 SNAFSWD
-250 FGMFGWSFFTGR
+250 FFTGR

-277 WLKTSSFTD
+277 WLKTSSFVD
-286 AAVDVSTS
+286 AAVDVSVS

-329 QFDVKLS
+329 QFDVKLD

-352 NVNTLYQTTGFDDN
+352 NVNTLYQTTGFEDN
-366 SSPLGSFSGQLSG
+366 ASPLGAFSGQLSG

-451 TNPSYA
+451 TDPSCA
-457 NAALTIPGFKL
+457 NGILSIPGFKK
-468 QAVNYVGYEPA
+468 QDVNYIGYEPA

-511 SHVMDSPAY
+511 AHVMDSKAY
-520 SDFIKAA
+520 SDFVNAA
-527 GTYVDE
+527 GSHVDE

-568 RPTAENFILDN
+568 RPTAENFVLDN

>member
-20 NPTSASWGTLIPT
+20 SPTSASWGTLIPT
-33 NVTRVVAGDDFSFQ
+33 NVTRVIAGDDFSFQ
-47 PGVGVQALPVVAP
+47 PGVGVQALPIVAP
-60 FMGNVCVKKEYFFIP
+60 FMGNVCIKKEYFFIP
-75 DRIYNI
+75 DRIYNVE
-81 DRQLNF
+81 RQLNF

-95 TVYKPSMAPPIPF
+95 AVYKPSMAPPIPF
-108 DISVASGE
+108 DIGNPSGGKID
-116 TISIEVSDVQTAYPV
+116 ISVSDLQTDQPLK
-131 GSLSAIVGP
+131 SLGYIVGP

-152 SLVTGVIDLT
+152 SIVTGVIDLT
-162 PYVGYIDIYYNY
+162 PYIGYMDIYYNY

-182 VPTSLAGTVS
+182 IPTSLAGTVA
-192 DSAMEY
+192 DSVLEY
-198 PFYLPVSALEIYLR
+198 PYYLTVSELEVYLR
-212 TIKTTPN
+212 TIKTISN
-219 TSPAIREDESV
+219 ISPAVRADDSV
-230 SYSTNVSAALKAVGA
+230 SYSTNVQAALDAVKSEA
-245 MGPVD
+245 
-250 FGMFGWSFFTGR
+250 FGWNFFTGR

-277 WLKTSSFTD
+277 WLKTSSFVD

-329 QFDVKLS
+329 QFDVKLN
-336 QDNTC
+336 QDSTC
-341 PAFLGSDSFDM
+341 PVFLGSDSFDM
-352 NVNTLYQTTGFDDN
+352 NVNTLYQTTGFEDS
-366 SSPLGSFSGQLSG
+366 SSPLGAFSGQLSG

-440 TVFGEVQSLGA
+440 TVFGEVQNVGVQ
-451 TNPSYA
+451 NQSYA
-457 NAALTIPGFKL
+457 NSVFTIPGFKMQNL
-468 QAVNYVGYEPA
+468 NYVGYEPA

-506 YGRNI
+506 YGRNLSYI
-511 SHVMDSPAY
+511 MDTPAY
-520 SDFIKAA
+520 QEFIAA
-527 GTYVDE
+527 AVPHADE

-546 YVSPSSCPYILCGDF
+546 YVNPSSCPYILCGDF

-568 RPTAENFILDN
+568 RATAENFILDN

>member
-33 NVTRVVAGDDFSFQ
+33 NVTRVIAGDDFSFQ
-47 PGVGVQALPVVAP
+47 PGVGVQALPIVAP
-60 FMGNVCVKKEYFFIP
+60 FLGNVCVKKEYFFIP
-75 DRIYNI
+75 DRIYNV

-95 TVYKPSMAPPIPF
+95 TVYKPSIAPQIPF
-108 DISVASGE
+108 DIASATGAAISFSVR
-116 TISIEVSDVQTAYPV
+116 TLQTNVPN
-131 GSLSAIVGP
+131 GSLGHVVGP

-152 SLVTGVIDLT
+152 SIVTGVIDLT
-162 PYVGYIDIYYNY
+162 PYIGYIDIFYNY
-174 YLNQQYDL
+174 YLNQQYGL

-198 PFYLPVSALEIYLR
+198 PYFLDVSELENYLR
-212 TIKTTPN
+212 TIKTTPII
-219 TSPAIREDESV
+219 SPAIREDDSA
-230 SYSTNVSAALKAVGA
+230 SYSTNVDAALEAIPSPA
-245 MGPVD
+245 
-250 FGMFGWSFFTGR
+250 FRWEFFTGR

-329 QFDVKLS
+329 QFDVKLN

-352 NVNTLYQTTGFDDN
+352 NVNTLYQTTGFEDS
-366 SSPLGSFSGQLSG
+366 SSPLGAFSGQLSG

-451 TNPSYA
+451 TNPTYGSS
-457 NAALTIPGFKL
+457 LFVVPGFKL
-468 QAVNYVGYEPA
+468 QADNYVGYEPA

-506 YGRNI
+506 YGRNL
-511 SHVMDSPAY
+511 SSVMDTPAY
-520 SDFIKAA
+520 SEFIKAA
-527 GTYVDE
+527 GTHIDE
-533 LSLQRLTAFFKRI
+533 LSLQRLTAFLKRI

-568 RPTAENFILDN
+568 RATAENFVLDN

>member
-20 NPTSASWGTLIPT
+20 NPTSAGWGTLIPT
-33 NVTRVVAGDDFSFQ
+33 NLTRVIAGDDFSFQ
-47 PGVGVQALPVVAP
+47 PGVGVQALPIVAP
-60 FMGNVCVKKEYFFIP
+60 FLGNVCVKKEYFFIP

-108 DISVASGE
+108 DISLSSGGAI
-116 TISIEVSDVQTAYPV
+116 TFPVSSLQTDSPT
-131 GSLSAIVGP
+131 GSLGCIVGP

-152 SLVTGVIDLT
+152 SVVTGVIDLT
-162 PYVGYIDIYYNY
+162 PYIGYYDIYYNY

-192 DSAMEY
+192 DSAMEFPY
-198 PFYLPVSALEIYLR
+198 YLTVSELETYLR
-212 TIKTTPN
+212 HIKTKQIF
-219 TSPAIREDESV
+219 SPAIREDDSV
-230 SYSTNVSAALKAVGA
+230 SYSTNVQAALNAVDSEA
-245 MGPVD
+245 FLWP
-250 FGMFGWSFFTGR
+250 FFTGR
-262 QSLFQRGFPSYYLEA
+262 QSLLQRGFPSYYLET
-277 WLKTSSFTD
+277 WLKTSSFVD
-286 AAVDVSTS
+286 AAVDVSAS

-352 NVNTLYQTTGFDDN
+352 NVNTLYQTTGFEDV
-366 SSPLGSFSGQLSG
+366 SSPLGAFSGQLSG

-408 PSYINPTSRQISLG
+408 PSYINPTSRQVSLG

-440 TVFGEVQSLGA
+440 TVFGEVQSLGV
-451 TNPSYA
+451 TNPTYSGSSF
-457 NAALTIPGFKL
+457 IVPGFKTQDL
-468 QAVNYVGYEPA
+468 NYVGYEPA

-511 SHVMDSPAY
+511 SSVMDSPAY
-520 SDFIKAA
+520 NQFISAA

-568 RPTAENFILDN
+568 RATAENFILDN

>member
-33 NVTRVVAGDDFSFQ
+33 NVTRVIAGDDFSFQ
-47 PGVGVQALPVVAP
+47 PGVGVQALPIVAP
-60 FMGNVCVKKEYFFIP
+60 FMGSVCVKKEYFFIP

-81 DRQLNF
+81 ERQLNF

-108 DISVASGE
+108 DITVVAGE
-116 TISIEVSDVQTAYPV
+116 EVSIPVSDVQSELPL
-131 GSLSAIVGP
+131 GSLGSIVGP

-152 SLVTGVIDLT
+152 SIVTGVIDLT
-162 PYVGYIDIYYNY
+162 PYIGYIDIYYNY
-174 YLNQQYDL
+174 YLNQQYDR
-182 VPTSLAGTVS
+182 VPTSLAGTKS
-192 DSAMEY
+192 DSALEY
-198 PFYLPVSALEIYLR
+198 PYYLSASELEAYLR

-219 TSPAIREDESV
+219 TSPAVRADDSA
-230 SYSTNVSAALKAVGA
+230 SYSTNVEKALQAVSSYA
-245 MGPVD
+245 
-250 FGMFGWSFFTGR
+250 FSWNFFTGR

-277 WLKTSSFTD
+277 WLKTSSFVD
-286 AAVDVSTS
+286 AAVDVSAA

-329 QFDVKLS
+329 QFDVKLD

-352 NVNTLYQTTGFDDN
+352 NVNTLYQTTGFEDN
-366 SSPLGSFSGQLSG
+366 SSPLGAFSGQLSG

-440 TVFGEVQSLGA
+440 TVFGEVQNLGA

-457 NAALTIPGFKL
+457 NSKLTIPGFKV
-468 QAVNYVGYEPA
+468 QDRNYIGYEPA

-506 YGRNI
+506 YGRNLAHI
-511 SHVMDSPAY
+511 MDSKAY
-520 SDFIKAA
+520 SDFVTAA
-527 GTYVDE
+527 GSGVDE

>member
-33 NVTRVVAGDDFSFQ
+33 NVTRVIAGDDFSFQ
-47 PGVGVQALPVVAP
+47 PGVGVQALPIVAP

-75 DRIYNI
+75 DRIYNV

-87 QGVTDTPN
+87 QGVADTPN
-95 TVYKPSMAPPIPF
+95 TVYKPSMAPPVPF
-108 DISVASGE
+108 DITLSSG
-116 TISIEVSDVQTAYPV
+116 
-131 GSLSAIVGP
+131 SAIGFTVSSLQTNSPQGYIGLVVGP

-152 SLVTGVIDLT
+152 SIVTGVIDLT
-162 PYVGYIDIYYNY
+162 PYIGYIDIYYNY

-182 VPTSLAGTVS
+182 VPTALAGTVS
-192 DSAMEY
+192 DSALEY
-198 PFYLPVSALEIYLR
+198 PYYLTVFELETYLR
-212 TIKTTPN
+212 TIKTKPN
-219 TSPAIREDESV
+219 TSPAIRKGSAAA
-230 SYSTNVSAALKAVGA
+230 YSTNVQAALNAVDSNNA
-245 MGPVD
+245 FLWP
-250 FGMFGWSFFTGR
+250 FFTGR

-277 WLKTSSFTD
+277 WLKTSSFVD
-286 AAVDVSTS
+286 AAIDVPTS

-329 QFDVKLS
+329 QFDVKLN

-352 NVNTLYQTTGFDDN
+352 NVNTLYQTTGFEDN
-366 SSPLGSFSGQLSG
+366 SSPLGAFSGQLSG

-440 TVFGEVQSLGA
+440 TIFGEVQSLGA
-451 TNPSYA
+451 TSPTYTN
-457 NAALTIPGFKL
+457 NTLTIPGFKVQDL
-468 QAVNYVGYEPA
+468 NYVGYEPA

-506 YGRNI
+506 YGRNL
-511 SHVMDSPAY
+511 SSVMDTPAY
-520 SDFIKAA
+520 SEFIKAA
-527 GTYVDE
+527 GTYIDE
-533 LSLQRLTAFFKRI
+533 LSLQRLTSLLKRI

-568 RPTAENFILDN
+568 RPTAENFVLDN

>member
-47 PGVGVQALPVVAP
+47 PGVGVQALPIVAP

-87 QGVTDTPN
+87 QGVTDAPN
-95 TVYKPSMAPPIPF
+95 TVYKPSMAPPVPF
-108 DISVASGE
+108 DINNSLGDKID
-116 TISIEVSDVQTAYPV
+116 ISVSDIQTNLPLR
-131 GSLSAIVGP
+131 SLGWIVGP

-152 SLVTGVIDLT
+152 SVVAGIIDLT
-162 PYVGYIDIYYNY
+162 PYIGYIDIYYNY

-192 DSAMEY
+192 DSATEY
-198 PFYLPVSALEIYLR
+198 PYFLSVSELESYLR

-219 TSPAIREDESV
+219 TSSAVREDDSA
-230 SYSTNVSAALKAVGA
+230 SYSTNVAAALQATSSGA
-245 MGPVD
+245 
-250 FGMFGWSFFTGR
+250 FTWSFFTGR

-286 AAVDVSTS
+286 AAVDISTLGS
-294 GNSVSMRNITF
+294 SVSMRNITF

-352 NVNTLYQTTGFDDN
+352 NVNTLYQTTGFEDN

-440 TVFGEVQSLGA
+440 TVFGEVQNIGTA
-451 TNPSYA
+451 AVSYA
-457 NAALTIPGFKL
+457 NYTLSIPGFKTQSL
-468 QAVNYVGYEPA
+468 NYVGYEPA

-492 RLCNDLDYWVLSRD
+492 RLCNDLDYWVVSRD
-506 YGRNI
+506 YGRNL
-511 SHVMDSPAY
+511 SFVMDSKAY
-520 SDFIKAA
+520 SDFIAAA
-527 GTYVDE
+527 GTGVDE

-568 RPTAENFILDN
+568 RPTAENFVLDN

>member
-47 PGVGVQALPVVAP
+47 PGIGVQALPIVAP
-60 FMGNVCVKKEYFFIP
+60 FMGSVSVKKEYFFIP
-75 DRIYNI
+75 DRIYNV

-95 TVYKPSMAPPIPF
+95 TVYKPSIAPLIPF
-108 DISVASGE
+108 DISKPSGDAI
-116 TISIEVSDVQTAYPV
+116 TFSVSNLQTDLPL
-131 GSLSAIVGP
+131 GSLGAIVGP

-152 SLVTGVIDLT
+152 SIVTGVVDLT
-162 PYVGYIDIYYNY
+162 PYIGYMDIYYNY

-182 VPTSLAGTVS
+182 IPTSLAGTAS
-192 DSAMEY
+192 DSALDY
-198 PFYLPVSALEIYLR
+198 PYYLSVLDLETYLR
-212 TIKTTPN
+212 NIKTKSII
-219 TSPAIREDESV
+219 SPATRSGSNE
-230 SYSTNVSAALKAVGA
+230 SYSTNVTAALHAV
-245 MGPVD
+245 D
-250 FGMFGWSFFTGR
+250 SNSSLFTWQFFTGR

-277 WLKTSSFTD
+277 WLKTSSFVD

-329 QFDVKLS
+329 QFDVKLN

-352 NVNTLYQTTGFDDN
+352 NVNTLYQTTGFEDS
-366 SSPLGSFSGQLSG
+366 SSPLGAFSGQLSG

-408 PSYINPTSRQISLG
+408 PSYINPTSRQVSLG

-451 TNPSYA
+451 SSSTYA
-457 NAALTIPGFKL
+457 NSVFTVPGFKM
-468 QAVNYVGYEPA
+468 QDSNYVGYEPA

-492 RLCNDLDYWVLSRD
+492 RLCGDLDYWVLSRD

-511 SHVMDSPAY
+511 SSVMDAPAY
-520 SDFIKAA
+520 KSFVSAA
-527 GTYVDE
+527 GTHVDE

-568 RPTAENFILDN
+568 RATAENFILDN

>member
-33 NVTRVVAGDDFSFQ
+33 NLTRVVAGDDFSFQ
-47 PGVGVQALPVVAP
+47 PGVGVQALPIVAP

-87 QGVTDTPN
+87 QGITDTPN
-95 TVYKPSMAPPIPF
+95 IVYKPSMAPPIPF
-108 DISVASGE
+108 DVGTPMGDNVDISV
-116 TISIEVSDVQTAYPV
+116 SDLQTDLPG
-131 GSLSAIVGP
+131 GSLGMIVGP

-152 SLVTGVIDLT
+152 SIVTGVIDLT
-162 PYVGYIDIYYNY
+162 PYIGYIDIYYNY
-174 YLNQQYDL
+174 YLNQQYNL

-198 PFYLPVSALEIYLR
+198 PYYLDVNELEAYLR
-212 TIKTTPN
+212 TIKTTPIR
-219 TSPAIREDESV
+219 SPAIREDDSA
-230 SYSTNVSAALKAVGA
+230 SYSTNVNAAIMAIDSDA
-245 MGPVD
+245 
-250 FGMFGWSFFTGR
+250 FTWNFFTGR
-262 QSLFQRGFPSYYLEA
+262 QSLFQRSFPSYYLEA
-277 WLKTSSFTD
+277 WLKTSSFSD

-317 AGGGRNSDFYES
+317 AGGGRNSDFYEA
-329 QFDVKLS
+329 QFDVKLN

-366 SSPLGSFSGQLSG
+366 SSPLGAFSGQLSG

-422 QQYAPALDNIAMQ
+422 QQYAPALDNITMQ

-451 TNPSYA
+451 VTTSYA
-457 NAALTIPGFKL
+457 NYTLSIPGFKL
-468 QAVNYVGYEPA
+468 QDFNYVGYEPA

-506 YGRNI
+506 YGRNLA
-511 SHVMDSPAY
+511 SVMDSPAY

-527 GTYVDE
+527 GSGIDE

-568 RPTAENFILDN
+568 RPTAENFVLDN